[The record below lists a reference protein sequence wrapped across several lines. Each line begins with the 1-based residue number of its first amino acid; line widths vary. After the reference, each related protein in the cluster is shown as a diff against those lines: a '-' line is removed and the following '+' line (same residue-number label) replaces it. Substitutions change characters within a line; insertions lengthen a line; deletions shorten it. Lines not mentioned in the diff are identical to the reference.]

1 MFPCTMGQEV
11 NAGDGFGYR
20 TLFLLA
26 NSEGEP
32 GIVGRD
38 LRRQLRVGEAIV
50 PDELERVGAPS
61 SACRSRSGSFWPGAG
76 LCPT

>member
-1 MFPCTMGQEV
+1 MGQEV

-20 TLFLLA
+20 TLFLSA

-50 PDELERVGAPS
+50 PDALEQVGAAS
-61 SACRSRSGSFWPGAG
+61 SACRSRSGRLRRVRGCA
-76 LCPT
+76 LHE